1 MTQVPAR
8 FRSWT
13 RGGPYAQGMRSGRW
27 GSVLRG
33 VVLDEDPVP
42 VVFPEPLADEARA
55 LLDRG
60 DRAGAGALV
69 RQRTHLDLR
78 PAVLAVD
85 ALR

>member
-1 MTQVPAR
+1 M
-8 FRSWT
+8 
-13 RGGPYAQGMRSGRW
+13 
-27 GSVLRG
+27 
-33 VVLDEDPVP
+33 P

-60 DRAGAGALV
+60 DRAGAVALV